1 MMENTTN
8 SNSEQSSDMTP
19 GILWRPHAL
28 NMDVMDI
35 DRITRAGRAA
45 GHIFRAID
53 PLILNQGVVGS
64 GVTSR
69 TFRYI
74 DPIIL
79 NQNAA
84 CSPPSTDNSTGYE
97 WLLTHDP
104 LSPPSIND
112 HGISGLASVE
122 DYLPSSDSREC
133 RNVSYAQGA
142 EDLFLRFLNSDRPS
156 PPSIDTNFVRTDE
169 AVGPDIPF
177 IDYTSLARGNSD
189 RITYA
194 QDSDNYAPGQRG
206 YNPMKSIN
214 SLISNLSSSRDLNVR
229 QAESKNLD
237 GTLRLTP
244 ETVVKRL
251 HRADAYSRVIGMAFD
266 AMEAEK
272 PEHEILVELREYVQA
287 QLSLTHNAAPTD
299 NDLNLRYCYEN
310 ILAQITDLSRS
321 LQNG

>member
-1 MMENTTN
+1 MENTTN
-8 SNSEQSSDMTP
+8 SNSEQSSDTIP

-35 DRITRAGRAA
+35 DRITRAGRAVTP
-45 GHIFRAID
+45 IPRASE
-53 PLILNQGVVGS
+53 ILLVEQSVTGS
-64 GVTSR
+64 GATSR
-69 TFRYI
+69 TSRYI
-74 DPIIL
+74 NPIIL
-79 NQNAA
+79 DQNAA

-122 DYLPSSDSREC
+122 DYLPSDSREC

-142 EDLFLRFLNSDRPS
+142 EELFLRFLNPDRPS
-156 PPSIDTNFVRTDE
+156 NPPSIDTDFVRTDE

-177 IDYTSLARGNSD
+177 IDYMSLARGNSD
-189 RITYA
+189 RITYT

-214 SLISNLSSSRDLNVR
+214 SLISSLSSSRDLNVR

-287 QLSLTHNAAPTD
+287 QLNLTHNAAPTD